1 MFINTP
7 RFINNQREPAV
18 PSCELCGR
26 NMKGR
31 GRNVTIEGASMSVC
45 PQCAVKFGGQ
55 TISSASRPSAPR
67 TRPSWIGGPEKPT
80 PTQPRRA
87 SAPKPKS
94 RPRSGVLIDD
104 MELIEDYAKAIR
116 AARQKKHFSQEEL
129 AQKIGERI
137 STLQS
142 IESGRLKPIGKTI
155 RGLERELEISLLEP
169 VGTAP
174 IKVSKGK
181 TGAGPTLGDRVIVKR
196 KKSQKERQEGTQA
209 K

>member
-1 MFINTP
+1 
-7 RFINNQREPAV
+7 V

-26 NMKGR
+26 NMKGP
-31 GRNVTIEGASMSVC
+31 GRNVTIEGAAMIVC
-45 PQCAVKFGGQ
+45 PQCAAKFGGQ
-55 TISSASRPSAPR
+55 SSSSGTRTSSTPRP
-67 TRPSWIGGPEKPT
+67 RPSWVGGPEKPV
-80 PTQPRRA
+80 PVQPRRA
-87 SAPKPKS
+87 SSPKPKPK
-94 RPRSGVLIDD
+94 PRSGVLIDD
-104 MELIEDYAKAIR
+104 MELIEDYANTIR
-116 AARQKKHFSQEEL
+116 AARQRKQLSQEEL

-142 IESGRLKPIGKTI
+142 IESGRLKPTGKTT

-181 TGAGPTLGDRVIVKR
+181 AGAGPTLGDRVIVKR
-196 KKSQKERQEGTQA
+196 KKSQKARQEGTQA

>member
-1 MFINTP
+1 M
-7 RFINNQREPAV
+7 

-26 NMKGR
+26 NMKGH
-31 GRNVTIEGASMSVC
+31 GRNVTIEGANMSVC
-45 PQCAVKFGGQ
+45 PQCAAKFGSQ
-55 TISSASRPSAPR
+55 PTSSESRLPSAPR
-67 TRPSWIGGPEKPT
+67 TRPSWVGGPEKST
-80 PTQPRRA
+80 PTQPRRS

-94 RPRSGVLIDD
+94 KPRSGVLIDD

-116 AARQKKHFSQEEL
+116 AARQKKHLSQEEL

-174 IKVSKGK
+174 IKTSKGK

>member
-1 MFINTP
+1 M
-7 RFINNQREPAV
+7 

-31 GRNVTIEGASMSVC
+31 GRNVTIEGASMLVC
-45 PQCAVKFGGQ
+45 PQCATKFGSQ
-55 TISSASRPSAPR
+55 PATSESRSPSTPR
-67 TRPSWIGGPEKPT
+67 TRPSWVGGPERPT
-80 PTQPRRA
+80 PTRPRRV
-87 SAPKPKS
+87 STPKPKP

-116 AARQKKHFSQEEL
+116 AARQKKHLSQEEL

-142 IESGRLKPIGKTI
+142 IESGRLKPTGKTI

-169 VGTAP
+169 VGTVP

-181 TGAGPTLGDRVIVKR
+181 GGAGPTLGDRVVVKR
-196 KKSQKERQEGTQA
+196 KMSQKARQEDTEA

>member
-1 MFINTP
+1 MS
-7 RFINNQREPAV
+7 
-18 PSCELCGR
+18 SCELCGR
-26 NMKGR
+26 NMKGH
-31 GRNVTIEGASMSVC
+31 GRNVTVEGANMSVC
-45 PQCAVKFGGQ
+45 PQCATRFGSQPASTG
-55 TISSASRPSAPR
+55 SRPPSVPR
-67 TRPSWIGGPEKPT
+67 TRPSWVGGPEKST
-80 PTQPRRA
+80 PTQPRRS
-87 SAPKPKS
+87 SAPKPK
-94 RPRSGVLIDD
+94 PRSGVLIDD
-104 MELIEDYAKAIR
+104 MELIEDYDKAIR
-116 AARQKKHFSQEEL
+116 AARQKKHLSQEEL

>member
-1 MFINTP
+1 M
-7 RFINNQREPAV
+7 

-45 PQCAVKFGGQ
+45 PQCAAKFGGQ
-55 TISSASRPSAPR
+55 SSSSETRTSSTPR
-67 TRPSWIGGPEKPT
+67 TRPSWIGGPERP
-80 PTQPRRA
+80 PPVQSRRS
-87 SAPKPKS
+87 SAPKPKPK
-94 RPRSGVLIDD
+94 PRSGVLIDD
-104 MELIEDYAKAIR
+104 MELIEDFAKAIR
-116 AARQKKHFSQEEL
+116 AARQKKHLSQEEL

-169 VGTAP
+169 IGTAP

-181 TGAGPTLGDRVIVKR
+181 GGAGPTLGDRVVVKR
-196 KKSQKERQEGTQA
+196 KKSQKARQEGTQA

>member
-1 MFINTP
+1 M
-7 RFINNQREPAV
+7 

-26 NMKGR
+26 SMKGR
-31 GRNVTIEGASMSVC
+31 GRSMVIEGASMLVC
-45 PQCAVKFGGQ
+45 PQCATKFGNQ
-55 TISSASRPSAPR
+55 SVSSRPPSSSTPR

-80 PTQPRRA
+80 P
-87 SAPKPKS
+87 S
-94 RPRSGVLIDD
+94 RPRKASSPKPRPKTRTGGVLLDD
-104 MELIEDYAKAIR
+104 MDLIEDYAKTIQT
-116 AARQKKHFSQEEL
+116 ARQKRNLSQEEL

-155 RGLERELEISLLEP
+155 RGLERELEISLLEA

-174 IKVSKGK
+174 IKVGKGGS
-181 TGAGPTLGDRVIVKR
+181 GAGPTLGDRVIVKR
-196 KKSQKERQEGTQA
+196 KISQKARQEDTGE

>member
-1 MFINTP
+1 
-7 RFINNQREPAV
+7 V

-31 GRNVTIEGASMSVC
+31 GRNVIIEGAAMLVC
-45 PQCAVKFGGQ
+45 SQCSAKFGNQ
-55 TISSASRPSAPR
+55 PISSESRSSSVPR
-67 TRPSWIGGPEKPT
+67 TRPSWIGNPETSSPA
-80 PTQPRRA
+80 QPKRV
-87 SAPKPKS
+87 SVSKPKPK
-94 RPRSGVLIDD
+94 PRSGVLIDD
-104 MELIEDYAKAIR
+104 MELIEDYDKAIR
-116 AARQKKHFSQEEL
+116 AARQRKQFSQEEL

-174 IKVSKGK
+174 IKVSKDK
-181 TGAGPTLGDRVIVKR
+181 PDTGPTLGDRVIVKR
-196 KKSQKERQEGTQA
+196 KKSQKARQEGTEA

>member
-1 MFINTP
+1 M
-7 RFINNQREPAV
+7 

-26 NMKGR
+26 NMKGH
-31 GRNVTIEGASMSVC
+31 GRNVTIEGATMSVC
-45 PQCAVKFGGQ
+45 PQCAAKFGSQ
-55 TISSASRPSAPR
+55 PASSGARLPLAPR
-67 TRPSWIGGPEKPT
+67 TRPSWIGGSEEST
-80 PTQPRRA
+80 PTQSRRS
-87 SAPKPKS
+87 SAPKPKPK
-94 RPRSGVLIDD
+94 PRSGVLIDD
-104 MELIEDYAKAIR
+104 MELIEDYDKAIR
-116 AARQKKHFSQEEL
+116 AARQRKHFSQEEL

-174 IKVSKGK
+174 VKVSKSK

-196 KKSQKERQEGTQA
+196 KKSQKARQEGTEA

>member
-1 MFINTP
+1 MS
-7 RFINNQREPAV
+7 
-18 PSCELCGR
+18 SCELCGR
-26 NMKGR
+26 NMKGH

-45 PQCAVKFGGQ
+45 PQCAAKFGGQ
-55 TISSASRPSAPR
+55 PTSSESRSSSTPR
-67 TRPSWIGGPEKPT
+67 TRPSWIGGPEKPP
-80 PTQPRRA
+80 PTQPRRS
-87 SAPKPKS
+87 SAPKPRSK
-94 RPRSGVLIDD
+94 PRSGVLIDD

-116 AARQKKHFSQEEL
+116 AARQKKHLSQEEL

-174 IKVSKGK
+174 IKVSRGKG
-181 TGAGPTLGDRVIVKR
+181 GAGPTLGDRVVVKR